1 MVLGLGIASQSVN
14 PQFWEPE
21 DSALDEESSNS
32 SMSLRDAAGVD
43 ALEDELRLVQPDLMH
58 KHRIKSS

>member
-1 MVLGLGIASQSVN
+1 MLQQKHIGQPMVLGLGIASQSVN

-43 ALEDELRLVQPDLMH
+43 ALEDDLRLV
-58 KHRIKSS
+58 

>member
-21 DSALDEESSNS
+21 DSALDEESLNS
-32 SMSLRDAAGVD
+32 LMSLRDTAGVD
-43 ALEDELRLVQPDLMH
+43 ALEDDLRPV
-58 KHRIKSS
+58 